1 MERDYAF
8 HPSCVADS
16 RTFFHLG
23 TMLLTVYDTCMDNHT
38 HTQPPKD
45 ARDCD
50 VTDPQAPKVSE
61 MLPTFLDCLRVEEH
75 RTPATL
81 IRYES
86 HIQKFISVVG
96 DCPITQISSEH
107 LSLYKRRLLDES
119 LSQATI
125 AAMLSGLRS
134 FLRYLKEVR
143 GFQVYDPE
151 KVRRPKIPKH
161 EVEYLTKEEVQRFL
175 DGIPTHTQAGLRD
188 RALAEVLCITGMRI
202 AEALSLNR
210 AQIDWET
217 QVALIIGKGNKPR
230 RVYFTDTA
238 LAWIRQYLDIRHD
251 DNPALFVTQGE
262 KSIRLKAQGTWKRFH
277 QYARK
282 AGIGKRVYPHM
293 LRHTMATT
301 LLANGCP
308 IGHIRAML
316 GHEHL
321 TTTCK
326 YYLGII
332 AEKDV
337 KAAHAKYLSYEVD
350 SGNTTD
356 GKAPGQEN
364 IAPQSLTH

>member
-1 MERDYAF
+1 MRLE
-8 HPSCVADS
+8 VAAC
-16 RTFFHLG
+16 RTIFLLG
-23 TMLLTVYDTCMDNHT
+23 TMLLTVYDTCMNNHD
-38 HTQPPKD
+38 HTLPS
-45 ARDCD
+45 RDD
-50 VTDPQAPKVSE
+50 TDQHVSDPTSPLVSE
-61 MLPTFLDCLRVEEH
+61 MVPAFLDHLRVEEH

-81 IRYES
+81 IRYSS
-86 HIQKFISVVG
+86 HIQKFMSAVG
-96 DCPITQISSEH
+96 DCPITRISSEH
-107 LSLYKRRLLDES
+107 LSLFKRRLLDES
-119 LSQATI
+119 LAPATI

-143 GFQVYDPE
+143 GFSVYDPE
-151 KVRRPKIPKH
+151 KVRRPKIPKR

-175 DGIPTHTQAGLRD
+175 NGIPTHTQAGLRD

-217 QVALIIGKGNKPR
+217 QVAQIIGKGSKPR
-230 RVYFTDTA
+230 KVYFTDSA
-238 LAWIRQYLDIRHD
+238 MSWIWQYLDIRHD
-251 DNPALFVTQGE
+251 ENPALFVTQGE
-262 KSIRLKAQGTWKRFH
+262 DPIRLHAQGTWKRFH
-277 QYARK
+277 QYAKK

-301 LLANGCP
+301 LLANGRP

-337 KAAHAKYLSYEVD
+337 QAAHAKYLSYDVEQ
-350 SGNTTD
+350 GNTTE
-356 GKAPGQEN
+356 GREGGGRKVAE
-364 IAPQSLTH
+364 

>member
-1 MERDYAF
+1 VQ
-8 HPSCVADS
+8 PKTSNGCVATF
-16 RTFFHLG
+16 RTIFPLG
-23 TMLLTVYDTCMDNHT
+23 TMLLTVYDDCMDNHN
-38 HTQPPKD
+38 HTLPS
-45 ARDCD
+45 RDD
-50 VTDPQAPKVSE
+50 TDQYVLDSTSPLVTE
-61 MLPTFLDCLRVEEH
+61 MLPAFLDHLRVEEH

-86 HIQKFISVVG
+86 HIQKFITTVG
-96 DCPITQISSEH
+96 DGPITRISSEH

-119 LSQATI
+119 LAPATM

-143 GFQVYDPE
+143 GLQVYDPA

-175 DGIPTHTQAGLRD
+175 NAIPTHNQSGLRD

-210 AQIDWET
+210 AQLDWET
-217 QVALIIGKGNKPR
+217 QVAQIVGKGKKPR
-230 RVYFTDTA
+230 KVYFTDTA

-251 DNPALFVTQGE
+251 DNPALFVTHGE
-262 KSIRLKAQGTWKRFH
+262 NPIRLHPQGTWKRFH
-277 QYARK
+277 QYARR

-337 KAAHAKYLSYEVD
+337 KAAHAKYLSYDIEQ
-350 SGNTTD
+350 GKNTD
-356 GKAPGQEN
+356 VVLPGQEN
-364 IAPQSLTH
+364 IDPDPLTHS

>member
-1 MERDYAF
+1 M
-8 HPSCVADS
+8 
-16 RTFFHLG
+16 
-23 TMLLTVYDTCMDNHT
+23 MLLTVYDTCMDNHNYT
-38 HTQPPKD
+38 HP
-45 ARDCD
+45 ARDD
-50 VTDPQAPKVSE
+50 RDQNVSDPQTPLVSE
-61 MLPTFLDCLRVEEH
+61 MLPAFLDHLRVEEH
-75 RTPATL
+75 RTPTTL

-86 HIQKFISVVG
+86 HIKKFISTVG
-96 DCPITQISSEH
+96 DCPITRISSEH
-107 LSLYKRRLLDES
+107 LSLYKRRLLDDS
-119 LSQATI
+119 LAPATM

-143 GFQVYDPE
+143 GFHVYDPE

-175 DGIPTHTQAGLRD
+175 NGIPTHTQAGLRD

-210 AQIDWET
+210 AQIDWDT
-217 QVALIIGKGNKPR
+217 QTAQIVGKGNKPR
-230 RVYFTDTA
+230 KVYFTDSA
-238 LAWIRQYLDIRHD
+238 LAWIRQYLDVRHD
-251 DNPALFVTQGE
+251 DYPALFVIHGE
-262 KSIRLKAQGTWKRFH
+262 NPIRLKAQGTWKRFH
-277 QYARK
+277 RYAK
-282 AGIGKRVYPHM
+282 QAGIGKQVYPHM

-332 AEKDV
+332 AEADV
-337 KAAHAKYLSYEVD
+337 KAAHAKYLSYD
-350 SGNTTD
+350 IMQGKKTD
-356 GKAPGQEN
+356 VVLPGQEN
-364 IAPQSLTH
+364 IDSEPLTH

>member
-1 MERDYAF
+1 
-8 HPSCVADS
+8 
-16 RTFFHLG
+16 
-23 TMLLTVYDTCMDNHT
+23 MDNHNYSNISSEAID
-38 HTQPPKD
+38 QLGSSPKS
-45 ARDCD
+45 
-50 VTDPQAPKVSE
+50 PLVSE
-61 MLPTFLDCLRVEEH
+61 TLPFFLDHLRVEEH

-86 HIQKFISVVG
+86 HIQKFITMVG
-96 DCPITQISSEH
+96 DCPIIQISSEH
-107 LSLYKRRLLDES
+107 LSLYKRRLLDGS
-119 LSQATI
+119 LSPATI

-143 GFQVYDPE
+143 RLDVYDPE

-175 DGIPTHTQAGLRD
+175 NGIPTHTQAGLRD

-217 QVALIIGKGNKPR
+217 QVSQIVGKGNKPR
-230 RVYFTDTA
+230 KVYFTDSA
-238 LAWIRQYLDIRHD
+238 MSWIRQYLDIRHD
-251 DNPALFVTQGE
+251 DNPALFVTHGE
-262 KSIRLKAQGTWKRFH
+262 HPIRLKAQGTWKRFH
-277 QYARK
+277 QYARR

-364 IAPQSLTH
+364 IHSEPLT